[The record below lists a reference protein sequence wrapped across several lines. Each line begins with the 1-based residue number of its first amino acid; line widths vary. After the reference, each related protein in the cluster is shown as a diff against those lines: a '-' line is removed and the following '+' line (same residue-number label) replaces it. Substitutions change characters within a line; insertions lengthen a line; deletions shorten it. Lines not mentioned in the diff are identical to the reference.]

1 MVNSQNFAVRIELI
15 MRSVFE
21 RDRSGMGGLVDSDYI
36 RKYPFTAMMSTIM
49 YLCERNDSNSVI
61 AASDFFG
68 KYNYYGQWS
77 IDQLLGFESETAE
90 IDGCNYEL
98 EYANGEEAMNA
109 IFTAFSEVCRKLK

>member
-1 MVNSQNFAVRIELI
+1 MLNSQNFAVRIEQI

-21 RDRSGMGGLVDSDYI
+21 CDRSGMGGLVESDYI

-49 YLCERNDSNSVI
+49 YLCDRNDSNGINV
-61 AASDFFG
+61 ASDFFD
-68 KYNYYGQWS
+68 KYSYYGQWS

-98 EYANGEEAMNA
+98 EYANGEAAMNA
-109 IFTAFSEVCRKLK
+109 IIAAFSKVCTQLK